1 MHWITQLR
9 FILLEV
15 SEDHSLNFFGGVM
28 GLEKNV
34 IVSNV
39 CHKGDPS
46 KEIMAAKYESGSW
59 GYWSDE
65 GFRWSKMPYK
75 R

>member
-1 MHWITQLR
+1 
-9 FILLEV
+9 
-15 SEDHSLNFFGGVM
+15 M

-59 GYWSDE
+59 GYWLVRDFGGRRRPTNDE
-65 GFRWSKMPYK
+65 AHAHKADRGELFVLQDIK
-75 R
+75 